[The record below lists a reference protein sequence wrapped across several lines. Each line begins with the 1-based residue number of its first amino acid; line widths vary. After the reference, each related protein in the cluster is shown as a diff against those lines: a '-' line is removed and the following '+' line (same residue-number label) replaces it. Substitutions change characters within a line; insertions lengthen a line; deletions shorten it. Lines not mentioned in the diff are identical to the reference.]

1 MKGMP
6 TLLQHDLIGLN
17 AKVARSSNSDYV
29 NITGRVLEE
38 TRNTITIL
46 HRNKKKIV
54 VKNTTVFHF
63 TLSDGTIVEV
73 DGKVIVGRPEDRIKR
88 HIKRRW

>member
-1 MKGMP
+1 MKGM
-6 TLLQHDLIGLN
+6 LAILQHDLIGLN
-17 AKVARSSNSDYV
+17 AKVARSSNSEYV

-38 TRNTITIL
+38 TRNTITII

-73 DGKVIVGRPEDRIKR
+73 DGEVIVGRPEDRIKR

>member
-1 MKGMP
+1 MKGM
-6 TLLQHDLIGLN
+6 LAILQHDLIGLN

-29 NITGRVLEE
+29 NITGRVLKE

-46 HRNKKKIV
+46 HRNKRKIV
-54 VKNTTVFHF
+54 VKEAALFHF

-73 DGKVIVGRPEDRIKR
+73 DGKAIVGRPEDRIKR
-88 HIKRRW
+88 HVKRRW

>member
-1 MKGMP
+1 MKGMSP
-6 TLLQHDLIGLN
+6 LLQHDLIGLN
-17 AKVARSSNSDYV
+17 AKVASSSNSDCT

-38 TRNTITIL
+38 TRNTITVL

-54 VKNTTVFHF
+54 VKDAAVFHF

>member
-1 MKGMP
+1 MKGIP
-6 TLLQHDLIGLN
+6 TLLQHDLIGLS

-46 HRNKKKIV
+46 HRNKKKTV

-63 TLSDGTIVEV
+63 TRSDGTIVEV

-88 HIKRRW
+88 HVKRRW

>member
-6 TLLQHDLIGLN
+6 TLLQHDLIGLY
-17 AKVARSSNSDYV
+17 AKVARSSNSDCV
-29 NITGRVLEE
+29 NITGSVLEE
-38 TRNTITIL
+38 TRNAITIL

-63 TLSDGTIVEV
+63 TLPDGTIVEV